1 MTIEYDV
8 CRRKTS
14 NATYSL
20 NTKNG
25 EEVVTKTIQ
34 VTYRIHVTDP
44 ADPNFGPADVD
55 EEMVR
60 NAPAPSVN
68 PTFNN
73 TLPKVADT
81 VYQSP
86 DGTVYYWWRCTAV
99 SVSRNS
105 ANGTEF
111 SASCTFT
118 DATGREQGYTIPADP
133 EDIAPIIT
141 RSSEQHEVTAWT
153 EDESYDSSGSPCV
166 LPTGSLYSNP
176 PVKMVAQEVITFSQY
191 ENGFTVE
198 DYFDRLYTLNSAA
211 WTVYPPPV
219 TGARNTVPPR
229 CGLISDIAYEK
240 TTVPVSG
247 TPSTQTT
254 YRVTYTIR
262 VRRWTLMELTD
273 TGGSAG
279 IQPVNPEPGW
289 DQPRVRADTRYK
301 DFTPPY
307 SSNGAVLPAS
317 NIGAWGHQQIYL
329 KSNGEAH
336 AEADQYGVPPY
347 DILHLQPQLDFG
359 TFLR

>member
-1 MTIEYDV
+1 MTIEYDI
-8 CRRKTS
+8 CRKKTG

-81 VYQSP
+81 VYESP

-105 ANGTEF
+105 VNGTEF

-118 DATGREQGYTIPADP
+118 DTTGKEQGYTIPADP
-133 EDIAPIIT
+133 ENIAPIIT

-153 EDESYDSSGSPCV
+153 EDESYDSSCSP
-166 LPTGSLYSNP
+166 L
-176 PVKMVAQEVITFSQY
+176 FSQR
-191 ENGFTVE
+191 EVCTAILLSKWLLRKSSRSLSTKTGLQSKITLTGFT
-198 DYFDRLYTLNSAA
+198 R
-211 WTVYPPPV
+211 
-219 TGARNTVPPR
+219 
-229 CGLISDIAYEK
+229 
-240 TTVPVSG
+240 
-247 TPSTQTT
+247 
-254 YRVTYTIR
+254 
-262 VRRWTLMELTD
+262 
-273 TGGSAG
+273 
-279 IQPVNPEPGW
+279 
-289 DQPRVRADTRYK
+289 
-301 DFTPPY
+301 
-307 SSNGAVLPAS
+307 
-317 NIGAWGHQQIYL
+317 
-329 KSNGEAH
+329 
-336 AEADQYGVPPY
+336 
-347 DILHLQPQLDFG
+347 
-359 TFLR
+359 